1 MGSLDIATDR
11 AMSKSYVAVQPEA
24 IKATIKADIA
34 EIVQRGDDKQWID
47 KDKGLFGYP
56 YTTLVVV
63 FQRKWEGGNTRARDR
78 NLLGSMFIPAIVQFK
93 SYISG
98 IPLSVKFV
106 YATPPSKIHQITW
119 NQVQSDHI

>member
-47 KDKGLFGYP
+47 EDKGLFEYP

-63 FQRKWEGGNTRARDR
+63 FQRK
-78 NLLGSMFIPAIVQFK
+78 
-93 SYISG
+93 
-98 IPLSVKFV
+98 
-106 YATPPSKIHQITW
+106 
-119 NQVQSDHI
+119 